1 MREKSIAFTLLPT
14 LGLLG
19 LATALGFVFGF
30 LGRQQ
35 ELKTR
40 VPEFIGLALAAGVLY
55 LVGVYLVQRF
65 PLGAAALVIIL
76 GGAVLFRLLVL
87 PAIPSLSDDVYR
99 YQWDGRIQ
107 RAHINPYTVYPAM
120 PDLARFQ
127 DPGHPIEAARTVST
141 IYPPLVEKTLS
152 WVETVPGYK
161 RLFTALD
168 LASIGVLLLLL
179 AQSKQPLHHVLA
191 YAWNPTVIVAFAL
204 CGHHDSLAVLTLL
217 LANLFIIVHR
227 PALSITSLALSI
239 LSKYFPGIL
248 LPLFLRRTRWAYAGI
263 VGALALLVY
272 LPFLRAGPR
281 LFKGLSN
288 YAASWES
295 NDSLFRLIRLAGN
308 SKSQAELVVGLI
320 LLGFVAYAL
329 KKQLHPLDAS
339 LFLIAALL
347 LLSPNAFPWYFTWFI
362 PFLCFRPSIPLLL
375 MSVTAVLGYSPVVAY
390 AAGQLYKDSPFILTF
405 EYLPVYLWLAY
416 EGWRALKDSRS

>member
-1 MREKSIAFTLLPT
+1 MREKSLAFTWLPT

-19 LATALGFVFGF
+19 LAAALGFVFAF

-35 ELKTR
+35 ELKAR
-40 VPEFIGLALAAGVLY
+40 VPEFIGLTLAAGVLY
-55 LVGVYLVQRF
+55 VVGVYLVQRF

-76 GGAVLFRLLVL
+76 GGAVLFRVLVL

-120 PDLARFQ
+120 SDLAGFQ

-168 LASIGVLLLLL
+168 LASLGVLLLLL
-179 AQSKQPLHHVLA
+179 AQSEQPLHRVLA

-217 LANLFIIVHR
+217 LANLFIIGHR
-227 PALSITSLALSI
+227 PALSITSLTLSI
-239 LSKYFPGIL
+239 LSKYFPGMI
-248 LPLFLRRTRWAYAGI
+248 LPLFLKRTRWAYAGI

-329 KKQLHPLDAS
+329 KKSLHPLDAS

-390 AAGQLYKDSPFILTF
+390 AAGQLYKDSPFILAL

-416 EGWRALKDSRS
+416 EGWRALKHSGV

>member
-1 MREKSIAFTLLPT
+1 MREKSLAFTLLPP

-19 LATALGFVFGF
+19 LAAALGFVFAF

-55 LVGVYLVQRF
+55 VVGVYLVQRF
-65 PLGAAALVIIL
+65 PLGAAELLIIL
-76 GGAVLFRLLVL
+76 GGAVLFRLQVL

-168 LASIGVLLLLL
+168 LASLGVLLILL

-217 LANLFIIVHR
+217 LANLFIIGHR
-227 PALSITSLALSI
+227 PALSITSITLSI

-248 LPLFLRRTRWAYAGI
+248 LPLFLKRTRWAYAGI

-272 LPFLRAGPR
+272 LPFWRAGPR
-281 LFKGLSN
+281 LFKGLST

-308 SKSQAELVVGLI
+308 SKSQAELIVGLI
-320 LLGFVAYAL
+320 LVGFLAYAL
-329 KKQLHPLDAS
+329 KKQLKPLDAS
-339 LFLIAALL
+339 LLLIAALL

-362 PFLCFRPSIPLLL
+362 PYLCFRPSIPLLL

-390 AAGQLYKDSPFILTF
+390 AAGQFYKDSPFILAL

-416 EGWRALKDSRS
+416 EGWRALKHSRG